1 MTKDETKRRGPSRAM
16 TTRPTVRELAEA
28 GAAGRILTP
37 AETMAVCEALRA
49 RGARNPNQFH
59 SGV

>member
-1 MTKDETKRRGPSRAM
+1 MAARL
-16 TTRPTVRELAEA
+16 TVRELAEA
-28 GAAGRILTP
+28 GANGRMLTP

-49 RGARNPNQFH
+49 RGARNPSQFH